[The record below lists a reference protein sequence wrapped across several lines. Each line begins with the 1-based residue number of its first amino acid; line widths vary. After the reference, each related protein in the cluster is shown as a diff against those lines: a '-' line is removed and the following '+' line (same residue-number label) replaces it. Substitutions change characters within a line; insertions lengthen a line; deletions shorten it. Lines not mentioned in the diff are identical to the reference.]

1 MSSMT
6 ITIPEE
12 LADRLKPLEGQ
23 IPRILELG
31 LRKINASNQT
41 LFEGAEEVLELLASL
56 PSPEEI
62 IALRPSE
69 DLQTRISSLL
79 EKNRDQGLTTEE
91 EKEWESYQYL
101 EHLVRM
107 AKAKA
112 YMKMKNQ

>member
-12 LADRLKPLEGQ
+12 LADRLKPLESQ

-31 LRKINASNQT
+31 LRKLNASSQPS
-41 LFEGAEEVLELLASL
+41 FEGADEVLELLASL

-69 DLQTRISSLL
+69 DLQTRISLLL
-79 EKNRDQGLTTEE
+79 EKNRDQGLTAEE

-112 YMKMKNQ
+112 YLKLKNQ